1 MKRVLHTPVSSA
13 DLLDIK
19 AGDIVYL
26 TGHIV
31 TCRDVGHRR
40 VIELGQALPYD
51 TAGRAIFHAGPIVE
65 PTSAGYRMVAI
76 GPTTSMRMERFE
88 AEFIAAT
95 GVKVVVGKGGM
106 GAKTAAACREHK
118 ALHCVFPGGCA
129 VLGATAVEEIEGVE
143 WLDLSMPEAFWIMRV
158 KELGPLIVS
167 IDAHGNNL
175 FEINKAL
182 YAERKDAVIKDI
194 AKQVNYIK

>member
-1 MKRVLHTPVSSA
+1 MKRVLHTPISDA

-31 TCRDVGHRR
+31 TCRDVAHRR
-40 VIELGQALPYD
+40 VIELGQDLPYD
-51 TAGRAIFHAGPIVE
+51 IAGKAIFHAGPIVE
-65 PTSAGYRMVAI
+65 PTSEGYRMVAI

-129 VLGATAVEEIEGVE
+129 VLGATAVEELEGVE
-143 WLDLSMPEAFWIMRV
+143 WLDLGMPEAFWIMRV

-167 IDAHGNNL
+167 IDNHGNNL
-175 FEINKAL
+175 FETNKAL
-182 YAERKDAVIKDI
+182 YAERKDAVAQAI
-194 AKQVNYIK
+194 ARQMRS

>member
-1 MKRVLHTPVSSA
+1 
-13 DLLDIK
+13 
-19 AGDIVYL
+19 
-26 TGHIV
+26 
-31 TCRDVGHRR
+31 
-40 VIELGQALPYD
+40 
-51 TAGRAIFHAGPIVE
+51 
-65 PTSAGYRMVAI
+65 MVAI

-129 VLGATAVEEIEGVE
+129 VLGATAVEAIEGVE
-143 WLDLSMPEAFWIMRV
+143 WLDLGMPEAFWIMRV

-167 IDAHGNNL
+167 IDAEGNNL
-175 FEINKAL
+175 FETNKAL
-182 YAERKDAVIKDI
+182 YAERKETVLGEI
-194 AKQVNYIK
+194 AKQVAYIK

>member
-1 MKRVLHTPVSSA
+1 MKKILHTPINSA
-13 DLLDIK
+13 GLEGISV
-19 AGDIVYL
+19 GDIVYL

-31 TCRDVGHRR
+31 TCRDVAHRR
-40 VIELGQALPYD
+40 VVALGQELPYSL
-51 TAGRAIFHAGPIVE
+51 AGKAIFHAGPIVE
-65 PTSAGYRMVAI
+65 PTPAGYNMVAI

-106 GAKTAAACREHK
+106 GAKTAAACREYK

-129 VLGATAVEEIEGVE
+129 VLGATAVEAIEGVE
-143 WLDLSMPEAFWIMRV
+143 WLDLGMPEAFWIMHV

-167 IDAHGNNL
+167 IDPQGNNL
-175 FEINKAL
+175 FETNKAL
-182 YAERKDAVIKDI
+182 YAERKEVVLSQI
-194 AKQVNYIK
+194 AEQVAYIK

>member
-1 MKRVLHTPVSSA
+1 MKRVLHTPISDA

-31 TCRDVGHRR
+31 TCRDVAHRR
-40 VIELGQALPYD
+40 VIELGQDLPYD
-51 TAGRAIFHAGPIVE
+51 IAGKAIFHAGPIVE

-129 VLGATAVEEIEGVE
+129 VLGATAVEELEGVE
-143 WLDLSMPEAFWIMRV
+143 WLDLGMPEAFWIMRV

-167 IDAHGNNL
+167 IDVHGNNL
-175 FEINKAL
+175 FETNKAL

-194 AKQVNYIK
+194 AKQVNYVK